1 MTCTNIR
8 ITDSIYLRSPASE
21 SGGRGVGGFM
31 RRVTRNRPFVSAN
44 EASKGDVEESLKPA
58 AIGGQ
63 YTYTM
68 SLEPLYVS
76 MGVISMFTFTL
87 LASLVADGNR
97 IGVIKLDSNL
107 GLTALSLLPLL
118 LVLVTKCVTMSIGQP
133 LYVVLFNVL
142 LIACSITSWF
152 IPFLKYQKYI
162 SASNFVA
169 LLPLNITFLLFF
181 AGVVFSYFYNLNRA
195 R

>member
-1 MTCTNIR
+1 
-8 ITDSIYLRSPASE
+8 
-21 SGGRGVGGFM
+21 
-31 RRVTRNRPFVSAN
+31 
-44 EASKGDVEESLKPA
+44 
-58 AIGGQ
+58 
-63 YTYTM
+63 M

-107 GLTALSLLPLL
+107 GLTVLSLLPLV
-118 LVLVTKCVTMSIGQP
+118 LVLFTKCVMISINQRW
-133 LYVVLFNVL
+133 YVVLYNVL
-142 LIACSITSWF
+142 LIACGITSWL

-181 AGVVFSYFYNLNRA
+181 AGVVFSYFRNLT
-195 R
+195 